1 MIKNLHVYC
10 TISMMVLIKNKTY
23 MGYFKHFWSF
33 ETIEFQILSIEYYY
47 TFQSVFCRRIDRNE
61 LTELPDNLFA
71 SMTKLQ
77 RL

>member
-10 TISMMVLIKNKTY
+10 TISMMVLIKNKFIWVTLNIFEHLKQLN
-23 MGYFKHFWSF
+23 FKSY
-33 ETIEFQILSIEYYY
+33 IEYYY

-61 LTELPDNLFA
+61 LAELPDNLFA

>member
-10 TISMMVLIKNKTY
+10 TISMMVLIIKIKLIWVTLNIFDHLKQLN
-23 MGYFKHFWSF
+23 FKSY
-33 ETIEFQILSIEYYY
+33 IEYYY